1 MEKII
6 LLHHYFELSVEQKK
20 TNNQKHEAKKL
31 NKSTLNV
38 RNNIIPSSGD
48 NSIAFKI

>member
-6 LLHHYFELSVEQKK
+6 LIHHYFELSIEQKK
-20 TNNQKHEAKKL
+20 NEQSKARSKKL